1 MITIS
6 ERSNVAERD
15 DHAGLLTNR
24 VEQDLA
30 DTLNEFGSRTVESET
45 EQATNAPQG
54 SFGYGIPM
62 AGVRYYSFAPA
73 G

>member
-1 MITIS
+1 MTTTQ
-6 ERSNVAERD
+6 ERIDLAASN
-15 DHAGLLTNR
+15 DHAGLLTHR

-30 DTLNEFGSRTVESET
+30 DAPSEFSAPASTPRPAPG
-45 EQATNAPQG
+45 ANAPPT

-62 AGVRYYSFAPA
+62 AGVRYYTFAPA